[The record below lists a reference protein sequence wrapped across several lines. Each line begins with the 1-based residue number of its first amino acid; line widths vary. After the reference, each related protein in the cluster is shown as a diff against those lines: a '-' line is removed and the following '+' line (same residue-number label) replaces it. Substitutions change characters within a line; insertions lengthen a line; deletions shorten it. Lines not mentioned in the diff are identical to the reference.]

1 MRETWFEAFLMDL
14 GFGPDERRGVLV
26 VGLDEGIDVLPSCLT
41 EVKEAPCR
49 DFPCRIENQ
58 ISTWLSQEARVG
70 VKWKRTLGWRLSQ
83 RSFLGLWVLRLS
95 RMTWMAV
102 SGVGGDDVVHEVEEL
117 DAPAALLVAAVT
129 LPVATSKAANSVE
142 VPLRL

>member
-1 MRETWFEAFLMDL
+1 MWSL
-14 GFGPDERRGVLV
+14 
-26 VGLDEGIDVLPSCLT
+26 SCLT
-41 EVKEAPCR
+41 EVKEAPLR
-49 DFPCRIENQ
+49 DCAWRIENQ

-95 RMTWMAV
+95 RTTWMAV
-102 SGVGGDDVVHEVEEL
+102 SGW
-117 DAPAALLVAAVT
+117 AATMSFMKSRNSTRRRRLLWAAVT

-142 VPLRL
+142 VPLRLAGVQIRDFNLASD